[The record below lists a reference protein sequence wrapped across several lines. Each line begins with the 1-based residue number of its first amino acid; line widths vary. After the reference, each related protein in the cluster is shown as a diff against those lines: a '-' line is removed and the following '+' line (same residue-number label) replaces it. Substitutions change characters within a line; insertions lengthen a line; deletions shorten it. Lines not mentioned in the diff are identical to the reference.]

1 MVVVKRNRP
10 VVPNVVGGRLPDM
23 AKLESLEKQE
33 EYALAA
39 MCLLRGFRN
48 RESFVQ
54 GNQSYWDSFNLWRK
68 TEAGKMG
75 FVDSILTN
83 AQDYYEAKRKAK
95 ESSENRPDD
104 LADQEG
110 VIDFDNIGDLAGRG
124 GRNEDSDSD
133 SDGSE
138 DDPEFNEDIET
149 DEIAGTPTD
158 PAHIVS
164 ILNNPKL
171 NALMGNTKLKARV
184 KLFVSKE
191 ERKDPE
197 KIAELV
203 EAAINAKCSPQ
214 EEVDSSSKKKK
225 NQKTRSLSVEDFDK
239 AINDVNQTARI
250 SPEQLMPY
258 PTIGQVSSASKLN
271 EKQHCSFTLCA
282 TALLKTWKSFDDD
295 ETQSDQL
302 LHILNG
308 EGGVGKSYVIKALQ
322 LLASLWGKQS
332 AIKTVAPTG
341 IAAVNVEGS
350 TVHSSL
356 EISIKTPIDG
366 HEKVLPS
373 KGVSISW

>member
-1 MVVVKRNRP
+1 MVVVKRNRS
-10 VVPNVVGGRLPDM
+10 VVPNVVGGRLPDK
-23 AKLESLEKQE
+23 AKLESPERQE

-68 TEAGKMG
+68 TEAGKTD
-75 FVDSILTN
+75 FVDSILNN

-95 ESSENRPDD
+95 ELSENRPDD

-133 SDGSE
+133 SDDGE

-149 DEIAGTPTD
+149 DEIAATPTD

-171 NALMGNTKLKARV
+171 NALMGNIKLKARR

-203 EAAINAKCSPQ
+203 EAAINAKRSPQ
-214 EEVDSSSKKKK
+214 EEVNSPSKKKK
-225 NQKTRSLSVEDFDK
+225 NQKSRSLSVEDFDK
-239 AINDVNQTARI
+239 AINDVNRTTFI
-250 SPEQLMPY
+250 SPDQLKPY
-258 PTIGQVSSASKLN
+258 PTIAQVSSASKLN
-271 EKQHCSFTLCA
+271 EKQQRSFILCA
-282 TALLKTWKSFDDD
+282 TALLKTWKSFEDD
-295 ETQSDQL
+295 ETQSDQF

-322 LLASLWGKQS
+322 LLASLWGKPS

-356 EISIKTPIDG
+356 ELSIKTPIDG
-366 HEKVLPS
+366 HEKVPPS
-373 KGVSISW
+373 KGLAISW